1 MLYFIAFDIH
11 NLATEILFTMV
22 CRLKTNTIKSGSVPV
37 IYRCIVQHPPPPSE
51 TPSIPKQGLF
61 SYPSPRI
68 IDYIKAGPL

>member
-37 IYRCIVQHPPPPSE
+37 IYRCIVQHPPTPPPPHQRLPLSPNKGFSV
-51 TPSIPKQGLF
+51 TLRLGL
-61 SYPSPRI
+61 
-68 IDYIKAGPL
+68 LTT